1 MNHKTLKYL
10 KYSQEVTE
18 LINSKPPNEF
28 EKYFL
33 KLTKKEKHLAD
44 QANED
49 SEIDCLAYFQLIN
62 TKRP

>member
-10 KYSQEVTE
+10 KYSQEITE
-18 LINSKPPNEF
+18 LINLKPPNEF